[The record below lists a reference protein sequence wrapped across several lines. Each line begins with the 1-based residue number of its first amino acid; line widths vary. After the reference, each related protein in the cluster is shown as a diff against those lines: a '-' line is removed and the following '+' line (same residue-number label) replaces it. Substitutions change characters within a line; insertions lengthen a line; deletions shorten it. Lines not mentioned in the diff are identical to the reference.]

1 MKNKKILKE
10 QSSGDCSIWTNK
22 HLYAMCELGCLSSA
36 FSIRKIGSEQVAVK
50 ESTPAWYSATP
61 ENPNIYVAI
70 FGDYNQS
77 KGGATAKY
85 YYDSELTKPV
95 NDNAGEQKYIT
106 VNCKYYNKNQNTTLS
121 PDVKQ
126 ALLKLKVNTE
136 GEIIDF
142 ITGMENLKG
151 TAEGY
156 ELKKLSEIPEWGS
169 TYKGFFDENL
179 NAKLKEVYVW
189 RKGSPKQYQSS
200 SKQANKCIT
209 HYTNLGYVASK
220 TKPVQGMDSG
230 VDAVNLQ
237 SIPDCG
243 FTSEYWMVKD
253 FNNLSPQNV
262 VNGLSE
268 DYKKLTKGGIKKSSC
283 KSFINLYLT
292 AYNKKTSISQ
302 TTLESY
308 KPIVKECRNQ
318 FNFVLLKKNLETLE
332 YAQMVKTSTGDMLDY
347 SLSTNRTT
355 NEELN
360 LNIKNSIK
368 ENLIKIKNNKKI
380 ITEESDIIKKRFNII
395 IESSKIE
402 TESQKKQFFN
412 KLIKEMYYLKG
423 EGVSD
428 KVLNEQLLD
437 LLKTI
442 FSKSPEAVQ
451 QIFKEHFADF
461 IIGLIAP
468 SKKDSFIAKF
478 ISTAIGN
485 MPITELTKMTDCGYL
500 TNFLS
505 KSMVETLVRQG
516 TDKKLADKELGSV
529 LFFDGLRNAV
539 IDALNESN
547 LGQKVQGLFADFIC
561 SSLPNIKNKMADA
574 SEKIKKAAIDTMGNK
589 TLATG

>member
-1 MKNKKILKE
+1 M
-10 QSSGDCSIWTNK
+10 
-22 HLYAMCELGCLSSA
+22 
-36 FSIRKIGSEQVAVK
+36 
-50 ESTPAWYSATP
+50 
-61 ENPNIYVAI
+61 NPR
-70 FGDYNQS
+70 
-77 KGGATAKY
+77 
-85 YYDSELTKPV
+85 
-95 NDNAGEQKYIT
+95 
-106 VNCKYYNKNQNTTLS
+106 YYNNNQNTTLS

-142 ITGMENLKG
+142 ITGMQNLKG

-156 ELKKLSEIPEWGS
+156 ELKKLSEIPEWES

-220 TKPVQGMDSG
+220 TKPVEGMDSG

-237 SIPDCG
+237 SISGCG

-253 FNNLSPQNV
+253 FNKLSPQNV
-262 VNGLSE
+262 VNGLSA
-268 DYKKLTKGGIKKSSC
+268 DYRKLNDDGVKKSTC

-302 TTLESY
+302 TTLKSY
-308 KPIVKECRNQ
+308 KITLKECANQ
-318 FNFVLLKKNLETLE
+318 FVSLKKKLEPLE
-332 YAQMVKTSTGDMLDY
+332 YAQMVKTSTDILDY